1 MVSAHRLRWTKIR
14 ECDGAAMVEFAIGS
28 SVIIM
33 LLLGIIEFGFLW
45 YQKQV
50 ITNASRE
57 AARYGVTY
65 RTKADGTR
73 LAPKNFGIAGDTN
86 PTIAAVVDTY
96 CTGRIPLNSW
106 TTAALGGT
114 AASSGDGVDLHS
126 PPPAKTI
133 IVTVTCTNQ
142 MDLLSGFI
150 PSLANM
156 TFTAQ
161 TIMNCE

>member
-1 MVSAHRLRWTKIR
+1 MVRLNRLRWTKIR

-28 SVIIM
+28 TILIM
-33 LLLGIIEFGFLW
+33 LILGIIEFGFLW

-65 RTKADGTR
+65 RTKTDGTR
-73 LAPKNFGIAGDTN
+73 LAPKNFTS
-86 PTIAAVVDTY
+86 PTIAEVVDTY
-96 CTGRIPLNSW
+96 CTGRIPAGSW

-114 AASSGDGVDLHS
+114 AAASADGVDLHS

-133 IVTVTCTNQ
+133 IVTVTCTNR
-142 MDLLSGFI
+142 MDLLGGLI
-150 PSLANM
+150 PSLANI

>member
-1 MVSAHRLRWTKIR
+1 MKPVSRLRWTKIR

-28 SVIIM
+28 TVLIM
-33 LLLGIIEFGFLW
+33 LILGIIEFGFLW

-57 AARYGVTY
+57 GARYGVTY
-65 RTKADGTR
+65 RTKADGSR
-73 LAPKNFGIAGDTN
+73 LAPKNFTN
-86 PTIAAVVDTY
+86 PTITEVVNNY
-96 CTGRIPLNSW
+96 CTGRIPAGSW
-106 TTAALGGT
+106 TVEPLGGT
-114 AASSGDGVDLHS
+114 AATLNDGVDLHS

-150 PSLANM
+150 PSLSSI

>member
-1 MVSAHRLRWTKIR
+1 MVRLNRLRWTKIR

-28 SVIIM
+28 TVLIM
-33 LLLGIIEFGFLW
+33 LVLGIIEFGFLW

-65 RTKADGTR
+65 RTKSDGTR
-73 LAPKNFGIAGDTN
+73 LAPKNFTS
-86 PTIAAVVDTY
+86 PTIAEVVNNY
-96 CTGRIPLNSW
+96 CTGRIPAGSW
-106 TTAALGGT
+106 TVGALGGT
-114 AASSGDGVDLHS
+114 AATLNDGVDLHS

-133 IVTVTCTNQ
+133 IVTVNATNQ
-142 MDLLSGFI
+142 MDLLSGLI
-150 PSLANM
+150 PSLASI

>member
-1 MVSAHRLRWTKIR
+1 MLPGNRLRWTKIR
-14 ECDGAAMVEFAIGS
+14 ESDVAAAIEFAIGS
-28 SVIIM
+28 SVLIM
-33 LLLGIIEFGFLW
+33 LLLGVIEFGLLW

-65 RTKADGTR
+65 RTKSDGTR
-73 LAPKNFGIAGDTN
+73 LAPKNFTN
-86 PTIAAVVDTY
+86 PSISDVVDNY
-96 CTGRIPLNSW
+96 CTGHIPAGSW
-106 TTAALGGT
+106 TTSALGGT
-114 AASSGDGVDLHS
+114 AATANDGVDLHS

-133 IVTVTCTNQ
+133 IVTVTCTNK

-150 PSLANM
+150 PSLKNI

>member
-1 MVSAHRLRWTKIR
+1 MVPANRLRWKKIR

-28 SVIIM
+28 SVLIM
-33 LLLGIIEFGFLW
+33 LLLGILEFGFLW

-65 RTKADGTR
+65 RTKTDGTR
-73 LAPKNFGIAGDTN
+73 LAPKNFTN
-86 PTIAAVVDTY
+86 PTITEVVNNY
-96 CTGRIPLNSW
+96 CTGRIPAGSW
-106 TTAALGGT
+106 TVAPLDGT
-114 AASSGDGVDLHS
+114 AATLNDGVDLHS

-133 IVTVTCTNQ
+133 IVTVTCTNK

-150 PSLANM
+150 PSLANI

>member
-1 MVSAHRLRWTKIR
+1 MGSVNRLRWTRIR
-14 ECDGAAMVEFAIGS
+14 ECNGAAAVELALSIT
-28 SVIIM
+28 VLIM
-33 LLLGIIEFGFLW
+33 LLLGIIEFGLLW

-73 LAPKNFGIAGDTN
+73 LAPKNFTS
-86 PTIAAVVDTY
+86 PTIEQVVNNY
-96 CTGRIPLNSW
+96 CTNRIPAGSW
-106 TTAALGGT
+106 TVAPLGGT
-114 AASSGDGVDLHS
+114 AAALSDGVDLHS
-126 PPPAKTI
+126 PPVKTI
-133 IVTVTCTNQ
+133 IVTVTSTNQ

-150 PSLANM
+150 PSLAHI

>member
-1 MVSAHRLRWTKIR
+1 MVPANRLRWTKIR

-28 SVIIM
+28 SVFIM
-33 LLLGIIEFGFLW
+33 LVLGIIEFGLLF

-50 ITNASRE
+50 ITNATRE

-65 RTKADGTR
+65 RTKSDGTR
-73 LAPKNFGIAGDTN
+73 LAPKNFGVAGDTS
-86 PTIAAVVDTY
+86 PTIAAVVNTY
-96 CTGRIPLNSW
+96 CTGRIPTGSW
-106 TTAALGGT
+106 TVGALGGT
-114 AASSGDGVDLHS
+114 AAALDDGVDLHS
-126 PPPAKTI
+126 PAPAKTI
-133 IVTVTCTNQ
+133 IVTVTGRNQ

-150 PSLANM
+150 SSLANI

>member
-1 MVSAHRLRWTKIR
+1 MVPANRLRWTKIR
-14 ECDGAAMVEFAIGS
+14 ECDGAAAVELALSIT
-28 SVIIM
+28 VLIM
-33 LLLGIIEFGFLW
+33 LLLGIIEFGLLW

-65 RTKADGTR
+65 RTKSDGTR
-73 LAPKNFGIAGDTN
+73 LAPKNFTS
-86 PTIAAVVDTY
+86 PTIVQVVNNY
-96 CTGRIPLNSW
+96 CTGRIPAGSW
-106 TTAALGGT
+106 TVAPLGGT
-114 AASSGDGVDLHS
+114 AAALNDGVDLHS

-133 IVTVTCTNQ
+133 IVTVNATNQ
-142 MDLLSGFI
+142 MDLLSGLI
-150 PSLANM
+150 PRLADI

>member
-1 MVSAHRLRWTKIR
+1 MVPVNRLRWTKIR
-14 ECDGAAMVEFAIGS
+14 ECDGAAMVEFAIGC
-28 SVIIM
+28 SVLIM
-33 LLLGIIEFGFLW
+33 LVLGILEFGFLW

-65 RTKADGTR
+65 RTKSDGTR
-73 LAPKNFGIAGDTN
+73 LAPKNFTS
-86 PTIAAVVDTY
+86 PTIKEVVDTY
-96 CTGRIPLNSW
+96 CTNRIPAGSW
-106 TTAALGGT
+106 TVAALGGT
-114 AASSGDGVDLHS
+114 AATSSDGVDLHS

-133 IVTVTCTNQ
+133 IVTVTGTNQ

-150 PSLANM
+150 SSLANI

>member
-1 MVSAHRLRWTKIR
+1 MVRLNRLRWTKIR
-14 ECDGAAMVEFAIGS
+14 EGDGAAMVEFAIGIT
-28 SVIIM
+28 VLIM
-33 LLLGIIEFGFLW
+33 LLLGILEFGFLW

-65 RTKADGTR
+65 RTKSDGTR
-73 LAPKNFGIAGDTN
+73 LAPKNFTS
-86 PTIAAVVDTY
+86 PTIAQVVNNY
-96 CTGRIPLNSW
+96 CTSRIPAGSW
-106 TTAALGGT
+106 TVAPLGGT
-114 AASSGDGVDLHS
+114 AATVGDGEDLHT
-126 PPPAKTI
+126 PPPAKTV

-142 MDLLSGFI
+142 MDLLSGLI
-150 PSLANM
+150 PSLAHI